1 MNFEYQRKLRR
12 VICCLA
18 DRRWL
23 TYLMIGLL
31 WVSSAA
37 GCGGQVVSGS
47 TPTLASL
54 AIILPSPTA
63 RPTFS
68 PQMLTPIP
76 TNTPAPTPTPVIHIV
91 QPGDTLLG
99 IALQYG
105 VTLDALQQINGVLRP
120 ETLQIGQQ
128 IIIPVGDLAPSDTNS
143 GVQFLL
149 PTPVPAAVVIT
160 NTARYLTPV
169 GSLWVLGEVY
179 NPTDE
184 PAENVQVRVG
194 LMDEGGREIANDL
207 TFTVLDFVPANGRSP
222 FGVLFADPPL
232 GVAGFQA
239 IIVRAEPSYNNA
251 NRYAQLQ
258 VTAAQIERAGV
269 LYRVTGSVAN
279 TGVSNALDALITVTV
294 YDSARRITGY
304 RHLALPDEQLTA
316 GATAQFDVTI
326 APDPS
331 VPDVTDFSV
340 VVQARAQ

>member
-1 MNFEYQRKLRR
+1 MDRNCPKKLRQPTVCR
-12 VICCLA
+12 A
-18 DRRWL
+18 DRKWL
-23 TYLMIGLL
+23 TYLAVGGLWL
-31 WVSSAA
+31 SSAI

-47 TPTLASL
+47 TPTQASL

-76 TNTPAPTPTPVIHIV
+76 TNTPAPTPTPVVHIV

-128 IIIPVGDLAPSDTNS
+128 IIIPVGDLSPSDAAN
-143 GVQFLL
+143 GAEFLL

-160 NTARYLTPV
+160 NTARYLTLV

-179 NPTDE
+179 NPTGE
-184 PAENVQVRVG
+184 PAENVQVRVS
-194 LMDEGGREIANDL
+194 LMDEDGREIANDL
-207 TFTVLDFVPANGRSP
+207 TFTVLDFVPAAGRSP

-251 NRYAQLQ
+251 YRYAQLQ
-258 VTAAQIERAGV
+258 VTAAQIERVGA
-269 LYRVTGSVAN
+269 LYRVTGAVTN
-279 TGVSNALDALITVTV
+279 TGGANALDALITVTV
-294 YDSARRITGY
+294 YDATQRIAGY

-331 VPDVTDFSV
+331 VLDVADFSV